1 MKTRKNQKA
10 LIIPAF
16 KTVLFPGME
25 TKVRVDK
32 TLGEGIK
39 EKTNNGTFDVVAVPT
54 REGADKKNL
63 HKDDF
68 YTTGTLLKTEIIEE
82 TDNGIL
88 LNIQAQNIVSITTV
102 ILENKIF
109 IAEYSIHE
117 ISIDMTEKE
126 EAALLER
133 IKETAA
139 EIGKNF
145 QGSEIFIQYIESL
158 KNLDDIILALL
169 PYMNA
174 TIPEMQEILQG
185 QYLKEKYLAFIE
197 LLMKQKERVNFQVE
211 IADKMTKQTNKQYR
225 EAMLREQLKAI
236 QDELNEGND
245 SISKIEDYRNRIDI
259 SAMPEDVKKIAK
271 TEVNKLESMGQSN
284 SESHVVRNYLDL
296 LLALPWKT
304 EKVQDIQINE
314 AREILN
320 GDHYGLDKVKD
331 RIAQHLS
338 VMKLKEEKQGSILL
352 LVGPPGTGKT
362 SLGKSIARA
371 LNRKYVRASL
381 GGVRDEAEIRGHRRT
396 YVGALPG
403 RIINGIK
410 KAESN
415 NPVFVLDEI
424 DKLMTSYS
432 GDPASALLEVLDPEQ
447 NNSFSDHYLE
457 VPYDLSDVFF
467 IATANSLSSIP
478 APLLDRMEIINIS
491 SYTNNEKFRIAQDH
505 LIPETFEDHGISEDM
520 LIINEKAIASVIDNY
535 TREAGVRGLKKQI
548 TAIVRYASEKV
559 VATDAELPINVDEK
573 DLHEIL
579 GREVARHED
588 LRNDPIPGIATG
600 LAWTPVG
607 GEILFIESIFM
618 KGKGQLSLTG
628 QLGDVMKESA
638 KISLSLIRSRLSH
651 LIRDFNFA
659 ENDIH
664 IHVPSGATP
673 KDGPSAGVTLFTAL
687 VSLIAG
693 KKIKSKLAMT
703 GEITLSGNVLPVGG
717 IKEKVLAGHRSGV
730 RHIIIPLENEK
741 DLDDIPEDVRNV
753 MTFSPVETVEEVV
766 KIALDIELPK
776 QELYFMDSG
785 FEVHETATM

>member
-1 MKTRKNQKA
+1 MKTKKSDKA
-10 LIIPAF
+10 LIIPTF
-16 KTVLFPGME
+16 KTDLFPGME

-32 TLGEGIK
+32 TLGASIKQESSNGIL
-39 EKTNNGTFDVVAVPT
+39 DVIAMSI
-54 REGADKKNL
+54 RDGADKKNL
-63 HKDDF
+63 HKKDF
-68 YTTGTLLKTEIIEE
+68 YSTGTLLKTEIIEE
-82 TDNGIL
+82 TEKGL
-88 LNIQAQNIVSITTV
+88 LLSIQAHDIVSVTSVT
-102 ILENKIF
+102 LEDKIF
-109 IAEYSIHE
+109 IAEYSVHE
-117 ISIDMTEKE
+117 VSIDMSKKE
-126 EAALLER
+126 EAALLDR
-133 IKETAA
+133 IKETVT

-145 QGSEIFIQYIESL
+145 QGSETYLQYIESL
-158 KNLDDIILALL
+158 NKLDDIIIAIL

-174 TIPEMQEILQG
+174 TISEMQEILQG
-185 QYLKEKYLAFIE
+185 QFLKEKYLAFIE
-197 LLMKQKERVNFQVE
+197 LLMKQKERVDFQVE
-211 IADKMTKQTNKQYR
+211 IADKVTKKNSKQYR
-225 EAMLREQLKAI
+225 EAMLKEQLKAI

-245 SISKIEDYRNRIDI
+245 SISKIEDYRNRIET
-259 SAMPEDVKKIAK
+259 SPMPVDVKKVAV
-271 TEVNKLESMGQSN
+271 TEVNKLESMGQNN

-304 EKVQDIQINE
+304 EKVEEIKMND

-320 GDHYGLDKVKD
+320 SDHYGLDKVKD
-331 RIAQHLS
+331 RIIQHMA

-371 LNRKYVRASL
+371 LGRKYVRASL

-478 APLLDRMEIINIS
+478 APLLDRMEIIDIS
-491 SYTNNEKFRIAQDH
+491 SYTNKEKFRIGKDH
-505 LIPETFEDHGISEDM
+505 LVPEIFEDHGISDKM
-520 LIINEKAIASVIDNY
+520 LIINDEAMESVIDNY

-548 TAIVRYASEKV
+548 TSIVRYASEKV
-559 VATDAELPINVDEK
+559 VAGDVELPIKVDAK
-573 DLHEIL
+573 ALQEIL
-579 GREVARHED
+579 GREVAHHED
-588 LRNDPIPGIATG
+588 LRKDTIPGIATG

-618 KGKGQLSLTG
+618 KGTGQLSLTG

-717 IKEKVLAGHRSGV
+717 IKEKVLAAYRSGV
-730 RHIIIPLENEK
+730 RQIIIPLENEK
-741 DLDDIPEDVRNV
+741 DIEDIPEDVRNV

-776 QELYFMDSG
+776 QKFHFMDSG
-785 FEVHETATM
+785 FEVHDSATM